1 MKQRFLMWGLA
12 SIAFV
17 VTLAISSWHEG
28 LWPYDEAPTRSN
40 RAASLAPADPVPL
53 PAQPFAPEHPAP
65 PAATPIVVAA
75 TPPQPQ
81 APQQPASPAPAPEE
95 TVPPMPTAEQEVDT
109 SEFLAH
115 RDRAAQHS
123 ARSR

>member
-1 MKQRFLMWGLA
+1 MNQRFLMWGLA

-28 LWPYDEAPTRSN
+28 LWPYDETPAHGD
-40 RAASLAPADPVPL
+40 RAVSLAFADPVPL
-53 PAQPFAPEHPAP
+53 PAQPFAPQRPAP
-65 PAATPIVVAA
+65 PAATPIQAA
-75 TPPQPQ
+75 PTAPQPQ
-81 APQQPASPAPAPEE
+81 AQQQPEPPPPVEAP
-95 TVPPMPTAEQEVDT
+95 PPLPVAEQEVDT
-109 SEFLAH
+109 TEFLAH

>member
-17 VTLAISSWHEG
+17 VTLAFSSWHEG
-28 LWPYDEAPTRSN
+28 LWSSDEEAPTRGN
-40 RAASLAPADPVPL
+40 RTTTLASPDPMPL
-53 PAQPFAPEHPAP
+53 PAQPFAPKHPAP
-65 PAATPIVVAA
+65 AVETPIVVAA

-81 APQQPASPAPAPEE
+81 ALQQPETPPPEDAP
-95 TVPPMPTAEQEVDT
+95 PPMPTAEQEVDT
-109 SEFLAH
+109 AQFPDR

>member
-40 RAASLAPADPVPL
+40 RAASLASADPVPL

-81 APQQPASPAPAPEE
+81 APQQPETAASEEAP
-95 TVPPMPTAEQEVDT
+95 PPMPAAEQEVDT
-109 SEFLAH
+109 TEFLAH

-123 ARSR
+123 ARTR

>member
-28 LWPYDEAPTRSN
+28 LWPYDDTPTRGN
-40 RAASLAPADPVPL
+40 RVASLASADPVPL

-65 PAATPIVVAA
+65 PEATPIVVAA
-75 TPPQPQ
+75 APPQPQ
-81 APQQPASPAPAPEE
+81 ALHQPETPPPEE
-95 TVPPMPTAEQEVDT
+95 APPPMPAAEQEVDT
-109 SEFLAH
+109 TEFLAH

-123 ARSR
+123 ARTR

>member
-28 LWPYDEAPTRSN
+28 LWPYDGTPTRGN
-40 RAASLAPADPVPL
+40 RVASLVSADPVPL
-53 PAQPFAPEHPAP
+53 PSQPFAPEHPAP
-65 PAATPIVVAA
+65 PAATPLVVAA
-75 TPPQPQ
+75 TPPQPKDL
-81 APQQPASPAPAPEE
+81 QQPETPPPEE
-95 TVPPMPTAEQEVDT
+95 APPPMPTAEQEVDT
-109 SEFLAH
+109 TEFLAH

-123 ARSR
+123 ARTR